1 MQTVLP
7 LIYACSG
14 CSGAGQLA
22 NALAFGMDREGLAEM
37 SCISGVGGRVPALLK
52 LARSGRKLIAIDGC
66 GMRCT
71 EQCLLSA
78 GVMPDYSFLLAD
90 HNIVKAK
97 GRDYTQE
104 DLAKLLPELRQHC
117 HVLKEK
123 KHTPPLAD
131 FSAERKGLML
141 ITG

>member
-22 NALAFGMDREGLAEM
+22 NALAFGMDREGQAEM
-37 SCISGVGGRVPALLK
+37 SCISGVGGRVPVLLK
-52 LARSGRKLIAIDGC
+52 LARSGRKVIAVDGC
-66 GMRCT
+66 AMRCT
-71 EQCLLSA
+71 EQCLVSA
-78 GVMPDYSFLLAD
+78 GVKPDRSFLLAD
-90 HNIVKAK
+90 HNIIKAK

-104 DLAKLLPELRQHC
+104 DLAKLLPELRLHC
-117 HVLKEK
+117 QALQNQPFI
-123 KHTPPLAD
+123 PPLAEPHAD
-131 FSAERKGLML
+131 RKGFML